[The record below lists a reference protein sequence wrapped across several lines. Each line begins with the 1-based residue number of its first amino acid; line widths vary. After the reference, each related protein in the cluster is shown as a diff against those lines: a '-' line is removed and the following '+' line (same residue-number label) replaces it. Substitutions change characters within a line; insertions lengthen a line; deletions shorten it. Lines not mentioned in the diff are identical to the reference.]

1 MMAVSCVF
9 ISHEKI
15 GQKRNLNK
23 HAMFPYICIQ
33 IFLSSAYFHLRETQF
48 LDKTTVI
55 ALALYDAS
63 SMTHGW
69 KLMIRNASFSVQ
81 EQHRL
86 ESELENMVLSLLLV
100 LIDTAVQ
107 VNLNKWNSL
116 QPNLDFVERLGVE
129 QPGNQR
135 NDTRPWKWIRL

>member
-1 MMAVSCVF
+1 M
-9 ISHEKI
+9 
-15 GQKRNLNK
+15 
-23 HAMFPYICIQ
+23 
-33 IFLSSAYFHLRETQF
+33 RETQF
-48 LDKTTVI
+48 LDKTTFI

-63 SMTHGW
+63 YSMTHGW
-69 KLMIRNASFSVQ
+69 KLVIRNPSFSVQ

-100 LIDTAVQ
+100 LVDTALQ
-107 VNLNKWNSL
+107 VNLKEWNSL

>member
-33 IFLSSAYFHLRETQF
+33 IFLFSAYFHLRETQF
-48 LDKTTVI
+48 LDKTTFI

-63 SMTHGW
+63 NSMTHGW
-69 KLMIRNASFSVQ
+69 KLVIRNASFSVQ

-107 VNLNKWNSL
+107 VYLK
-116 QPNLDFVERLGVE
+116 
-129 QPGNQR
+129 QR
-135 NDTRPWKWIRL
+135 NSFLNLVFVNR

>member
-1 MMAVSCVF
+1 MT
-9 ISHEKI
+9 
-15 GQKRNLNK
+15 N
-23 HAMFPYICIQ
+23 
-33 IFLSSAYFHLRETQF
+33 
-48 LDKTTVI
+48 
-55 ALALYDAS
+55 
-63 SMTHGW
+63 SMTLGW
-69 KLMIRNASFSVQ
+69 KLVIRNTSFSVQ

-86 ESELENMVLSLLLV
+86 ESDLKNMVLSLLLV

-107 VNLNKWNSL
+107 VNFKERNSL